1 MKDIEIDVLVAGAGF
16 AGLVLACDLAR
27 RGVSFRLV
35 EMNPVPPD
43 ERSGSRGKGIQ
54 PRTLEIYD
62 DLGIID
68 AVHAAGGPYSPAM
81 AWDGPRQVGP
91 PKFHRIERREPTA
104 DVPYPSMWMLPQ
116 PRALEIL
123 RARLRALGGRV
134 EFGAKL
140 TSFIQDGEGVTA
152 TLQHTGG
159 QTETV
164 RAQYLAGCDGA
175 RGVVRAASGVEFAS
189 ETLDPHPMITAD
201 VVIPQLEPTHWH
213 MWDNAKG
220 GALWLGP
227 LARMKDCFQLYAKFE
242 DEEPDLS
249 LEALRTLVRER
260 TGRPELDVREVLFA
274 SHFGSRS
281 GMARHFQIGRVFLIG
296 DAAHVHPPA
305 GGQGMNTSVQDAY
318 NLGWKL
324 GQVLRH
330 GAPPE
335 LLETYEQERLPVA
348 ASLLEFVVQM
358 HKDWLGKAKDKEEP
372 RKGEHMQL
380 GLNYRGGPLSLDERP
395 QVVDGMTRAGDRA
408 PDARL
413 TDAVGVP
420 VRLFDVFRGP
430 HFTLLAFGGAT
441 FPQFADH
448 CREWVRFQRV
458 VRPGDPM
465 SEGALIDGDD
475 AAHRTYGEGLVLVRP
490 DGYLGYAGSDGR
502 GFAAYMR
509 RFFGQSMPQNCETM
523 SRPVRAGIGSRN
535 LETGGPEV

>member
-1 MKDIEIDVLVAGAGF
+1 MSDTDVLIAGAGP

-27 RGVSFRLV
+27 RGVRSRIV

-54 PRTLEIYD
+54 PRTLEVYD

-81 AWDGPRQVGP
+81 AWDGPRQIGP
-91 PKFHRIERREPTA
+91 PKFHRIERREPTP

-123 RARLRALGGRV
+123 RTRLRGLGGRV
-134 EFGAKL
+134 EFATRL
-140 TSFIQDGEGVTA
+140 TGFIQDTDSVTA
-152 TLQHTGG
+152 TLWHAGSA
-159 QTETV
+159 ETV
-164 RAQYLAGCDGA
+164 HAQYLVGCDGA
-175 RGVVRAASGVEFAS
+175 RGVVRAACGVEFAS

-201 VVIPQLEPTHWH
+201 VVIPELEPTHWH
-213 MWDNAKG
+213 MWDQAKG

-227 LARMKDCFQLYAKFE
+227 LAGMKDCFQLYAKFE

-249 LEALRTLVRER
+249 NEALRKLVRER
-260 TGRPELDVREVLFA
+260 TGRPELDLREVLFA

-281 GMARHFQIGRVFLIG
+281 GMAKHFRAGRAFLVG

-330 GAPPE
+330 GALPA
-335 LLETYEQERLPVA
+335 LLDTYEEERLPVA
-348 ASLLEFVVQM
+348 ASLLDFVVQM

-380 GLNYRGGPLSLDERP
+380 SLNYRGGPLSVDERP
-395 QVVDGMTRAGDRA
+395 FVGDGVTRAGDRA

-413 TDAVGVP
+413 TDAAGAP
-420 VRLFDVFRGP
+420 VRLFDMFRGP
-430 HFTLLAFGGAT
+430 HFSMLAFGGAQLPT
-441 FPQFADH
+441 LDPRWRDA
-448 CREWVRFQRV
+448 VRVQRV
-458 VRPGDPM
+458 VRLGDAVND
-465 SEGALIDGDD
+465 GALLDGDGE
-475 AAHRTYGEGLVLVRP
+475 AHRMYGDGIILVRP
-490 DGYLGYAGSDGR
+490 DCYLGYAGGIESGP
-502 GFAAYMR
+502 GVATYLA
-509 RFFGQSMPQNCETM
+509 RFFG
-523 SRPVRAGIGSRN
+523 
-535 LETGGPEV
+535 

>member
-1 MKDIEIDVLVAGAGF
+1 MKNTDVDVLIAGAGP

-27 RGVSFRLV
+27 RGVGFRIV

-54 PRTLEIYD
+54 PRTLEVYD
-62 DLGIID
+62 DLGVIGTM
-68 AVHAAGGPYSPAM
+68 HAAGGPYSPAM
-81 AWDGPRQVGP
+81 AWEGPRQIGP
-91 PKFHRIERREPTA
+91 PKFHRIERRDPTP

-123 RARLRALGGRV
+123 RTRLNELGAGV
-134 EFGAKL
+134 EFGTKL
-140 TSFIQDGEGVTA
+140 SGFTQDSDGVTA
-152 TLQHTGG
+152 SLVHGDG
-159 QTETV
+159 HTETV
-164 RAQYLAGCDGA
+164 RTQYLVGCDGA
-175 RGVVRAASGVEFAS
+175 RGVARTASGIEFAS

-213 MWDNAKG
+213 MWDQAKG

-227 LARMKDCFQLYAKFE
+227 LAQMKHCFQLYAKFE
-242 DEEPDLS
+242 DEEPNLS
-249 LEALRTLVRER
+249 LEALGKLVRER

-281 GMARHFQIGRVFLIG
+281 GMARHFQLGRVFLVG

-330 GAPPE
+330 RSPAT
-335 LLETYEQERLPVA
+335 LLDTYEQERLPVA

-380 GLNYRGGPLSLDERP
+380 SLNYRGGPLSVDERP
-395 QVVDGMTRAGDRA
+395 QISDSTIRAGDRA
-408 PDARL
+408 PDAQL
-413 TDAVGVP
+413 IDAAGTS
-420 VRLFDVFRGP
+420 VRLFDTFRGP
-430 HFTLLAFGGAT
+430 HFTLLTFGGADCPT
-441 FPQFADH
+441 IDASYRDAVALH
-448 CREWVRFQRV
+448 RV
-458 VRPGDPM
+458 IRVGDAVIT
-465 SEGALIDGDD
+465 GALIDRDG
-475 AAHRTYGEGLVLVRP
+475 AAHGIYGDGLILVRP
-490 DGYLGYAGSDGR
+490 DGYVGYTGNDGC
-502 GFAAYMR
+502 GLVAYLA
-509 RFFGQSMPQNCETM
+509 RFFG
-523 SRPVRAGIGSRN
+523 
-535 LETGGPEV
+535 